1 MLAAITPAGSR
12 LMVIDE
18 QPTDGPEMLPPSAAR
33 GVAEAGTATSRTG
46 SVQLPSERKLVTI
59 LFADIVDSTQL
70 IEALDPE
77 EAAERL
83 GPLIRAMV
91 SGIHQYGGT
100 VIRSEGDSIVALFG
114 APHAYEDHAVRA
126 CHSAIAILRRVAE
139 LEDAALKLRVALNSG
154 EVMVRPVVRDVSVEY
169 EVTGVPMHIASR
181 VEKLARSGSI
191 YATRATIQLV
201 EGLVNATPLG
211 HFTIKGL
218 SEPVELFEVSSSPLS
233 SAPWD
238 ARLALGLT
246 PFVGRGFE
254 KNVLWNAAES
264 ARAGRGQ
271 LIEIVGDAGV
281 GKSRLV
287 YELANAPI
295 PADYILLIGETASYA
310 QNYPYFSFRNLFKKV
325 FGIAS
330 QDDDATAGEKLSA
343 KLAAEPALLPLV
355 PAFRSLLGLTVTDP
369 GWMLIDPIERRRM
382 IVAAA
387 RDFIFG
393 LAKDSPVIC
402 VLEDLQWMD
411 AESRATLEYLVRG
424 IDSIKILICVTSRG
438 GSASLGG
445 GDGYY
450 TRIPI
455 QPLDEANAV
464 GMVDHLLGDALDP
477 LELKRLIVSK
487 AQGNP
492 LFLEELARMLSASV
506 AARAQDHASTPL
518 APIDFQVP
526 STVQSVIAARIDSLP
541 TVEKEVL
548 QVASVV
554 GGDVPLSMLRRLTG
568 LDDSTL
574 EKALTFLGAAKFL
587 FNSKLPPD
595 GEYSFYHALAQE
607 VAYRSLL
614 KERRRILHAAA
625 CGIFAELQADGIDK
639 VTELLAYHAELGALW
654 EQAAVYLRQAGANAI
669 ERSAY
674 KEAIGF
680 LERAL
685 EALSRLPATK
695 LRAESAIDLRLS
707 LRIGLGATGDY
718 RRLYEH
724 LSLAEQEAILIN
736 DGPRLGAVC
745 TAKIHVLN
753 MLGNIE
759 EAVLN
764 GLRARDLAG
773 TNRDSNQAFMANYFL
788 AQAHEFHGD
797 YAAAVKLL
805 TPDLADLRR
814 VHRHT
819 RFGMTGT
826 NSILHMSLLSHSQAY
841 RGAFQEA
848 EMHAREACSIAEETG
863 RPYDIGVARFGDG
876 IVKICGGRIAEA
888 IASLEHGRQS
898 CQAAGISALLPMI
911 SSRLGFA
918 YAIDGQVEKGAELLD
933 FARLRSTGVVH
944 IHGWSLAF
952 SGWVEYQRGA
962 ATTGLARQHQAVQLA
977 RQHGYRG
984 IEVWALWLLGTML
997 RGSGRFA
1004 EARDVFKEAIVLARS
1019 LEMRLHCAYCSEAL
1033 AEVCGRL
1040 GQSKEASAAR
1050 DEAERVLAESGATG
1064 RLTLVTDLRGER

>member
-1 MLAAITPAGSR
+1 MNAVPANILR
-12 LMVIDE
+12 MVINE
-18 QPTDGPEMLPPSAAR
+18 QSKDGPDRLPSTAAQDAADL
-33 GVAEAGTATSRTG
+33 GAANSRVG
-46 SVQLPSERKLVTI
+46 SIPLPSERKLVTI

-77 EAAERL
+77 DAADRL
-83 GPLIRAMV
+83 GPLIQAMV

-100 VIRSEGDSIVALFG
+100 VIRSEGDAIVALFG

-139 LEDAALKLRVALNSG
+139 LNDAALKLRVALNSG

-169 EVTGVPMHIASR
+169 EVTGMPMHIASR
-181 VEKLARSGSI
+181 IEKLARPGTI

-201 EGLVNATPLG
+201 EGLVNATLLG
-211 HFTIKGL
+211 KFTIKGL

-254 KNVLWNAAES
+254 KSALLNAAES

-295 PADYILLIGETASYA
+295 PTEYSLLIGETASYA

-330 QDDDATAGEKLSA
+330 QDDDAIAGEKLSA
-343 KLAAEPALLPLV
+343 RLSADPSLVPLI
-355 PAFRSLLGLTVTDP
+355 PAFRSLLGLAATDAA
-369 GWMLIDPIERRRM
+369 WMQLDPVERRRQ
-382 IVAAA
+382 IIAAA

-393 LAKDSPVIC
+393 LARDNPVIC

-411 AESRATLEYLVRG
+411 DESRATLEYLVHG
-424 IDSIKILICVTSRG
+424 IDNIKILICVTSRG

-445 GDGYY
+445 GDSYH
-450 TRIPI
+450 TRIAI

-464 GMVDHLLGDALDP
+464 GMLDHLLGDVQDP
-477 LELKRLIVSK
+477 QGLKRLIVSK

-492 LFLEELARMLSASV
+492 LFLEELARMLSATV
-506 AARAQDHASTPL
+506 VARAEDPPSTPL
-518 APIDFQVP
+518 PQIDFQVP
-526 STVQSVIAARIDSLP
+526 STVQSVIAARIDRLP

-548 QVASVV
+548 QVASVI
-554 GGDVPLSMLRRLTG
+554 GGDVPTSVLRRLTG
-568 LDDSTL
+568 LDDTAL
-574 EKALTFLGAAKFL
+574 ERALTFLGNAKFL

-614 KERRRILHAAA
+614 KERRRMLHAAA
-625 CGIFAELQADGIDK
+625 CGVFAELQAERIDK
-639 VTELLAYHAELGALW
+639 VTELLAYHAELGGLW
-654 EQAAVYLRQAGANAI
+654 EQAALYLRQAGASAI

-685 EALSRLPATK
+685 EALGHLPATK
-695 LRAESAIDLRLS
+695 SRAESVIDLRLS
-707 LRIGLGATGDY
+707 LRVGLGATGDY

-736 DGPRLGAVC
+736 DVARLGAVC

-753 MLGNIE
+753 MLGDIE
-759 EAVLN
+759 EAILN

-773 TNRDSNQAFMANYFL
+773 TNQDSNQAFMANYFL

-797 YAAAVKLL
+797 YGAAVQLL
-805 TPDLADLRR
+805 TGDLGDLRR

-826 NSILHMSLLSHSQAY
+826 SSVLHLSLLSHSQAY
-841 RGAFQEA
+841 RGAFPEA
-848 EMHAREACSIAEETG
+848 EAHAREACSIAEETG
-863 RPYDIGVARFGDG
+863 RPYDVGVAHFGDG
-876 IVKICGGRIAEA
+876 IVKICRGKIEEA
-888 IASLEHGRQS
+888 IASLEMGLQS
-898 CQAAGISALLPMI
+898 CEAAGINALLPMI
-911 SSRLGFA
+911 SGRLGFA
-918 YAIDGQVEKGAELLD
+918 YAIDGQVEKGAALLD
-933 FARLRSTGVVH
+933 FARLQSAGAVH

-984 IEVWALWLLGTML
+984 MEVWALWLFGRML

-1004 EARDVFKEAIVLARS
+1004 EARDVLKDALVLARS
-1019 LEMRLHCAYCSEAL
+1019 LEMRLHYAYCCEAL

-1040 GQSKEASAAR
+1040 GQADEASEARGEAAC
-1050 DEAERVLAESGATG
+1050 VLAESGALG
-1064 RLTLVTDLRGER
+1064 RLTLRV

>member
-1 MLAAITPAGSR
+1 MLAAATPAGTP
-12 LMVIDE
+12 LMVRDE
-18 QPTDGPEMLPPSAAR
+18 QSSDGPDKLTPGLAR
-33 GVAEAGTATSRTG
+33 GVAGAGTATSRTG
-46 SVQLPSERKLVTI
+46 SIQLPSERKLVTI

-77 EAAERL
+77 EAADRL

-91 SGIHQYGGT
+91 GGIHQYGGT

-126 CHSAIAILRRVAE
+126 CHSAIAILRRVVE

-201 EGLVNATPLG
+201 EGLVNAAPLG

-271 LIEIVGDAGV
+271 LIEIIGDAGV

-287 YELANAPI
+287 HELANAPI
-295 PADYILLIGETASYA
+295 PADYTLLIGGTASYA

-343 KLAAEPALLPLV
+343 RLSNEPALV
-355 PAFRSLLGLTVTDP
+355 PAFRSLLGLTATDP

-382 IVAAA
+382 IVAAV

-424 IDSIKILICVTSRG
+424 IDSVKILICVTSRG
-438 GSASLGG
+438 GSPSLGG

-464 GMVDHLLGDALDP
+464 GMLDHLLEDAQDP
-477 LELKRLIVSK
+477 QELKRLIVGK

-506 AARAQDHASTPL
+506 AARAQDPASTAL

-541 TVEKEVL
+541 AVEKEVL

-568 LDDSTL
+568 LDEATL
-574 EKALTFLGAAKFL
+574 EKALTFLGTAKFL

-614 KERRRILHAAA
+614 KERRRILHATA
-625 CGIFAELQADGIDK
+625 CGIFAERQADGIDK
-639 VTELLAYHAELGALW
+639 VTELLAYHAELGGLW

-674 KEAIGF
+674 KEAISF

-695 LRAESAIDLRLS
+695 WRAESAIDLRLS

-736 DGPRLGAVC
+736 DGRRLGAVC

-826 NSILHMSLLSHSQAY
+826 NSILHLSLLSHSQAY

-863 RPYDIGVARFGDG
+863 RPYDIGVAHFGDG

-898 CQAAGISALLPMI
+898 CQAAGINALLPMI
-911 SSRLGFA
+911 SGRLGFA
-918 YAIDGQVEKGAELLD
+918 YAIDGQIEKGAELLD

-944 IHGWSLAF
+944 IQGWSLAF

-984 IEVWALWLLGTML
+984 IEVWALWLLGAML

-1019 LEMRLHCAYCSEAL
+1019 LEMRLHYAYCNEAL
-1033 AEVCGRL
+1033 AEVCDRL
-1040 GQSKEASAAR
+1040 GQSEEASEAR
-1050 DEAERVLAESGATG
+1050 DEAARVLVESGTMG
-1064 RLTLVTDLRGER
+1064 RLTLGN

>member
-1 MLAAITPAGSR
+1 MG
-12 LMVIDE
+12 IDE
-18 QPTDGPEMLPPSAAR
+18 QTTDGPERVASNTLQD
-33 GVAEAGTATSRTG
+33 VAEAGTANSRTG
-46 SVQLPSERKLVTI
+46 AIPLPSERKLVTI

-77 EAAERL
+77 EAADRL

-100 VIRSEGDSIVALFG
+100 VIRSEGDAIVALFG
-114 APHAYEDHAVRA
+114 APQAYEDHAVRA

-139 LEDAALKLRVALNSG
+139 LNDAALKLRVALNSG

-181 VEKLARSGSI
+181 VEKLAKPGSI
-191 YATRATIQLV
+191 CATRATIQLV
-201 EGLVNATPLG
+201 EGLVNATRLG
-211 HFTIKGL
+211 YFTVKGL

-246 PFVGRGFE
+246 PFVGRSFE

-271 LIEIVGDAGV
+271 LIEIIGDAGV

-295 PADYILLIGETASYA
+295 PTDYTLLIGETASYA

-325 FGIAS
+325 FGVAS
-330 QDDDATAGEKLSA
+330 QDDDVAAGEKLSA
-343 KLAAEPALLPLV
+343 RLSADPSLLPLI
-355 PAFRSLLGLTVTDP
+355 PAFRSLFGLAATDP
-369 GWMLIDPIERRRM
+369 AWMQVDPIERRRL

-402 VLEDLQWMD
+402 ILEDLQWMD
-411 AESRATLEYLVRG
+411 DESHATLEYLVRG
-424 IDSIKILICVTSRG
+424 IDNIKILICVTSRG

-455 QPLDEANAV
+455 QPLDQADAV
-464 GMVDHLLGDALDP
+464 GMLDHLLGDAEDP
-477 LELKRLIVSK
+477 RDLKRLIVSK

-492 LFLEELARMLSASV
+492 LFLEELARMLNATV
-506 AARAQDHASTPL
+506 AARAPDPASTPL
-518 APIDFQVP
+518 SQIDFQIP
-526 STVQSVIAARIDSLP
+526 GTVQSVIAARIDNLP
-541 TVEKEVL
+541 AVEKEVL

-554 GGDVPLSMLRRLTG
+554 GGDVPTSVLRRLTG
-568 LDDSTL
+568 LDDTTL

-614 KERRRILHAAA
+614 KERRRALHAAA
-625 CGIFAELQADGIDK
+625 CSIFAELQAERIDK
-639 VTELLAYHAELGALW
+639 IAELLAYHAELGGLW
-654 EQAAVYLRQAGANAI
+654 EQAALYLRQAGANAI

-685 EALSRLPATK
+685 EALSHLPATK
-695 LRAESAIDLRLS
+695 VRAESAIDLRLS

-745 TAKIHVLN
+745 TAKVHVLN
-753 MLGNIE
+753 MLGDIE
-759 EAVLN
+759 EAILN

-773 TNRDSNQAFMANYFL
+773 TNQDSSQAFMANYFL

-797 YAAAVKLL
+797 YGAAVELL
-805 TPDLADLRR
+805 TGDLADLRR
-814 VHRHT
+814 THRHT

-826 NSILHMSLLSHSQAY
+826 NSILHLSLLSHSQAY
-841 RGAFQEA
+841 RGAFLEA

-863 RPYDIGVARFGDG
+863 RPYDVGVAHFGDG
-876 IVKICGGRIAEA
+876 IVKICRGKVEEA
-888 IASLEHGRQS
+888 IASLEIGRQS
-898 CQAAGISALLPMI
+898 CEAAGISALLPMI
-911 SSRLGFA
+911 SGRLGFA
-918 YAIDGQVEKGAELLD
+918 YAIDGQVEKGAALLD
-933 FARLRSTGVVH
+933 FARLRSAGAVH

-1004 EARDVFKEAIVLARS
+1004 EARDVLKDAVVLARS
-1019 LEMRLHCAYCSEAL
+1019 LEMRLHYAYCCEAL

-1040 GQSKEASAAR
+1040 GQSDESGEAQGEAAR
-1050 DEAERVLAESGATG
+1050 ILGECGTLG
-1064 RLTLVTDLRGER
+1064 RLTLRA